1 LIGNKTAPRRKI
13 AMEFLKHLS
22 DKALIWFLKLSS
34 EFGSELTWE
43 GRDEQRL
50 WREQRRR
57 NLKGLSIRS
66 QERYA
71 KKAEPV

>member
-1 LIGNKTAPRRKI
+1 
-13 AMEFLKHLS
+13 MELFKHFS
-22 DKALIWFLKLSS
+22 DKALIWFLKLTSG
-34 EFGSELTWE
+34 FGSELTWE

-50 WREQRRR
+50 WREQRLR

-71 KKAEPV
+71 KKSEPV